1 MADEISIEVQ
11 DISGSTAALP
21 TPQPQPQPQPPPAPS
36 SRRGSL
42 DPTAALKLQVAAY
55 RQRME
60 EMASEMDSL
69 HHAAAA
75 ISPPDK
81 LSFKTVDSM
90 VKQVYTDAEM
100 TQSTALDILA
110 VYLKGQKILY
120 TEAKTLVEQR
130 LHTLMLPAILVSAVC
145 TVLALQ
151 LKDYIY
157 GGIIVASLNGFNSF
171 ILALISYLKLDAK
184 AEAHKTS
191 AYKYDKLQAYC
202 EFKSGSI
209 LFVDD
214 PTNNVAAI
222 IKEIETNVKE
232 IKETNQ
238 FVLPESV
245 RYNYEQ
251 LYNTNIFSNVKCIQ
265 NEEMILTNK
274 LKGVINALV
283 TLHASGAASEEI
295 LAKET
300 EQNELIDQI
309 IKKRDKYMAID
320 GTFNTEIKNQI
331 TLSKKRLTC
340 MGWLKT

>member
-1 MADEISIEVQ
+1 MADAITVEVQ
-11 DISGSTAALP
+11 DVSATDLVAAPSPEDSTLPSDRRDSKTILKADLKAARQYASDLGRQLAELKCAPLP
-21 TPQPQPQPQPPPAPS
+21 TPS
-36 SRRGSL
+36 
-42 DPTAALKLQVAAY
+42 
-55 RQRME
+55 
-60 EMASEMDSL
+60 
-69 HHAAAA
+69 
-75 ISPPDK
+75 PDK

-90 VKQVYTDAEM
+90 VKQIYTDAEM

-274 LKGVINALV
+274 LKGIINALV
-283 TLHASGAASEEI
+283 TLHASGAVPEDI

-331 TLSKKRLTC
+331 TLSKRRLTC